1 MLDIECHDQIRVM
14 LSPDAQLLASEIYGF
29 PVVLERSGNRRDSKD
44 PRVGFPEDHRP
55 SSEPL
60 IAVTIQEEAPH
71 RTGLAREYRNRRLLD
86 EGRGKTLPRCSPTPP
101 FGVRI
106 PEDKSLLAQFDAVAT
121 HLDRKFRTSD
131 SKFQRQDD
139 RIDLRQCTG
148 SGLLRSPPLTSSA
161 SSASRANRYAKSRQ
175 EMIPRSSPR
184 PPPSSRGI
192 TSRTG
197 PLKEGN
203 RTLVREGRNH
213 QPGLSTNDPSRASKG
228 RVGGPP
234 AW

>member
-101 FGVRI
+101 HSACGYPRI
-106 PEDKSLLAQFDAVAT
+106 KVSWPNLTPSLP
-121 HLDRKFRTSD
+121 TS
-131 SKFQRQDD
+131 
-139 RIDLRQCTG
+139 TAN
-148 SGLLRSPPLTSSA
+148 SGRAIRNFNAKTVTSTCVSAPDPA
-161 SSASRANRYAKSRQ
+161 SSGAHLLPA
-175 EMIPRSSPR
+175 R
-184 PPPSSRGI
+184 PPPHQGP
-192 TSRTG
+192 TG
-197 PLKEGN
+197 TRSHAK
-203 RTLVREGRNH
+203 R
-213 QPGLSTNDPSRASKG
+213 
-228 RVGGPP
+228 
-234 AW
+234 